1 MGKPSKASRKNDANR
16 LQRRRQRNNF
26 FLKQIKQREE
36 ELGDLQIKVQKL
48 QQFIEGAGEK
58 VIYEFN
64 KLHHD
69 QSNLLK
75 WTNLYV
81 EQIKNMEEEIH
92 SLKLK
97 LYVHNVHN
105 NTSTQPSQEPS
116 QESSQ
121 QQSPQQQSLP
131 PQPFFKSLDEYFKYE
146 KKQKEQSNK

>member
-105 NTSTQPSQEPS
+105 NTSQPS
-116 QESSQ
+116 
-121 QQSPQQQSLP
+121 QQQSLP
-131 PQPFFKSLDEYFKYE
+131 SQQQSLPSQQPSLPSQQPFFKSLDEYFKYE
-146 KKQKEQSNK
+146 KKQK